1 MRNNRDQSQTISNP
15 ARSSVSGLFAKSFLF
30 VTGVV
35 VALSM
40 SACKST
46 PQPTCEDADTQSKVL
61 SIFERYYQTASPET
75 FETLKKNTRLTD
87 VSTTTKTSDNLM
99 CHAYVRIKEDD
110 AFKRSQS
117 DGDFYSEVVQVFVDH
132 YHNVDVAT
140 NTDVKAVLASL
151 QNLHEENDEITIPV
165 NYKIDVENGRY
176 MYNAFVANNTDL
188 DGLKVFVTMA
198 DIMDEVNRKDPP
210 KVAQIASPVNTA
222 VASAPVAALAATSP
236 VQDASGTEAQTQTA
250 STPASPTAVQ
260 QLAVPAPAA
269 STPVQTSVAAPINAS
284 FDCAKAASKMEKL
297 ICSSTQTADAD
308 ARLAAAYSA
317 ARAKSNDPAAL
328 KADERNWL
336 TNERNAC
343 SDVACLLKV
352 TEARIQTLTAM

>member
-1 MRNNRDQSQTISNP
+1 MRNNRDQFQTISNP
-15 ARSSVSGLFAKSFLF
+15 ARSSVSGVFVKGLLF

-35 VALSM
+35 AALSM
-40 SACKST
+40 SACNST

-87 VSTTTKTSDNLM
+87 VSTTTKSSDGLM

-110 AFKRSQS
+110 AFKRSQT
-117 DGDFYSEVVQVFVDH
+117 DGDFYSEVVQVFADH

-140 NTDVKAVLASL
+140 DTDVKVVLASL

-198 DIMDEVNRKDPP
+198 DIMDEINRKDPP
-210 KVAQIASPVNTA
+210 KVTKIASPVGTV
-222 VASAPVAALAATSP
+222 VASAPVALETASS
-236 VQDASGTEAQTQTA
+236 VQDASATEAHTQTA
-250 STPASPTAVQ
+250 PAPASATAVQ
-260 QLAVPAPAA
+260 QQAVPVPAA
-269 STPVQTSVAAPINAS
+269 STPVQTSAAAPINAS
-284 FDCAKAASKMEKL
+284 FDCAKAASKIEKL
-297 ICSSTQTADAD
+297 ICSSAQTADAD

-343 SDVACLLKV
+343 SDAACLLKV